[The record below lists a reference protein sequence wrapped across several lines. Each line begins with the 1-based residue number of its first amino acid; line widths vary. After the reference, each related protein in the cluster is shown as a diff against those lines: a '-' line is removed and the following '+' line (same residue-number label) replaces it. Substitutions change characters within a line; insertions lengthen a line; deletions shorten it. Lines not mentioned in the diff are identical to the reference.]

1 MIQNKGKHPL
11 LECFPCFIRAK
22 SEGGRSGLILLFN
35 CNALFCDAS
44 LLAGEVAQV
53 VELSTTYLTNF
64 VHHDAVDV
72 GTADGENTFNTNCAR
87 HLADCEALVI
97 AVTADFDADT
107 TIELNTLLV
116 TFDNFVSNSYSV
128 TSLE

>member
-1 MIQNKGKHPL
+1 M
-11 LECFPCFIRAK
+11 ECFPCFIRAK

-72 GTADGENTFNTNCAR
+72 GTADGENTFNTNCTR